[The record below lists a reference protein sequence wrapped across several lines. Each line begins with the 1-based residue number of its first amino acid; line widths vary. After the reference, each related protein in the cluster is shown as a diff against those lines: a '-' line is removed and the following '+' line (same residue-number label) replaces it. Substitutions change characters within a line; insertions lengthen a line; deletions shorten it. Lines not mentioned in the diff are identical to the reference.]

1 MQRLTFVNVTVAF
14 PLEVGELDM
23 PEVGACV
30 TDPVVVGAGLKS
42 VVRVKVG
49 TTTSELDGVSTDEV
63 GAGTGVPEEAGA
75 GALPGC
81 RAAGTSGCLPESGVV
96 ESEHF

>member
-1 MQRLTFVNVTVAF
+1 MQRLTFVDVTVAF
-14 PLEVGELDM
+14 LLMVGEPDM
-23 PEVGACV
+23 PEVGARV
-30 TDPVVVGAGLKS
+30 TDPVVGAGLKS
-42 VVRVKVG
+42 VVRVRVG

-63 GAGTGVPEEAGA
+63 GAGAGVPEEA